1 MTETLDEKCIVVEI
15 GGGALQEVYNL
26 PEGWTYLL
34 YDHDNI
40 ETGEEKDMDGEVFEE
55 DVDVVEFAARN
66 GVRIVGE
73 QPIQGQI

>member
-1 MTETLDEKCIVVEI
+1 MEPSKTIVIEI
-15 GGGALQEVYNL
+15 AGGALQEVYNL

-34 YDHDNI
+34 YDHDNL
-40 ETGEEKDMDGEVFEE
+40 ETGEEKDKDGEVLEE

-66 GVRIVGE
+66 GVRIVQK